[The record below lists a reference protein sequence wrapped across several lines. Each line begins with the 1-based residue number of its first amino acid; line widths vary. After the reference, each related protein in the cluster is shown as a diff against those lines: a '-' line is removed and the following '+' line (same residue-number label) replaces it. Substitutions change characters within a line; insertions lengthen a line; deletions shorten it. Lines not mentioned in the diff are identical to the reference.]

1 MNPITAMVD
10 NIMIPFLESCYNFYP
25 NYGVSIL
32 ILTLVIKII
41 FFPLSKKQFEKM
53 KITQKLQPKVKALQE
68 KYKGNPQKI
77 QQEMMKLWKENNANP
92 LGGCLPALVQL
103 PFFLA
108 VFYTIKSDAF
118 LSLLTVE
125 GINPGFLI
133 WPNLAE
139 NDTTYILPALI
150 AATTYLSQKLYV
162 TDPAQ
167 KQMMAMMAIFM
178 PIMMF
183 FVSLSMPV
191 GVLLY
196 WTLNQAVSGGIQYY
210 FVKRKPAPKTT

>member
-10 NIMIPFLESCYNFYP
+10 NIMIPFLEACYGFYP

-32 ILTLVIKII
+32 ILTLVIKVI

-53 KITQKLQPKVKALQE
+53 KITQKLQPKVKALQA
-68 KYKGNPQKI
+68 KYKGDPKKI

-108 VFYTIKSDAF
+108 IFYTIKSDAF
-118 LSLLTVE
+118 LSLLTGE

-133 WPNLAE
+133 WSNLAA
-139 NDTTYILPALI
+139 NDTTYILPTLI

-162 TDPAQ
+162 TDPSQ

-183 FVSLSMPV
+183 FVSLNMPV